1 MSVTLIN
8 GDGNPK
14 VLASQ
19 DSDWYATITEQ
30 TTSILKVNGNLA
42 ATVADSNTIEIASG
56 VCVSKEGRRVQ
67 IDSGQI
73 VEIVIPTGTQG
84 VDTYYIIGF
93 HLYINDEGTQ
103 VAETFCETMESASA
117 TIAETTFK
125 EGSSSIYLSLY
136 RVKREG
142 LSLTSVSRIVPLMDL
157 PSHYIANHEAGATT
171 SQAYSKG
178 QYFTHNGVLK
188 KVTSAI
194 ASGGDITTSNTSET
208 DVCSE
213 ISQINTDLS
222 ANSSGAVTN
231 MVWANQHINSLSKNG
246 NVVTAIFGGYMS
258 TPISVTDDTVLCK
271 IPEGYRPKRE
281 IFCSGFRATTSS
293 GTREFGIFR
302 ITANGEVHS
311 QTGTQLT
318 IGVMRVFGSWGV

>member
-1 MSVTLIN
+1 MANVTIPNLT
-8 GDGNPK
+8 
-14 VLASQ
+14 S
-19 DSDWYATITEQ
+19 ATSITPSTDLLVVEQ
-30 TTSILKVNGNLA
+30 TAGTRKATPSQLFTDSATQNSGLGITSGGVYTIRKNLKDNICTDNETLNSASSKQYDAGKYFFNTGTDTLRKA
-42 ATVADSNTIEIASG
+42 TSTINAGAIITSSNSSETTVADE
-56 VCVSKEGRRVQ
+56 
-67 IDSGQI
+67 
-73 VEIVIPTGTQG
+73 
-84 VDTYYIIGF
+84 
-93 HLYINDEGTQ
+93 L
-103 VAETFCETMESASA
+103 
-117 TIAETTFK
+117 
-125 EGSSSIYLSLY
+125 
-136 RVKREG
+136 
-142 LSLTSVSRIVPLMDL
+142 
-157 PSHYIANHEAGATT
+157 
-171 SQAYSKG
+171 
-178 QYFTHNGVLK
+178 
-188 KVTSAI
+188 
-194 ASGGDITTSNTSET
+194 
-208 DVCSE
+208 
-213 ISQINTDLS
+213 SQINTDLS